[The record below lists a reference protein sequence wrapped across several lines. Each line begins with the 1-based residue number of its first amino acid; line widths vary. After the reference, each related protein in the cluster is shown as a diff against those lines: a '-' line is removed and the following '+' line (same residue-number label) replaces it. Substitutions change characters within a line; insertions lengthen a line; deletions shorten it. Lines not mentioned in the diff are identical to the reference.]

1 MNSHKNFTN
10 YVIDV
15 IYNDYETWNAENTDI
30 KYDSGI
36 AMVAGRYKS
45 EKRYCKYDSIQ
56 EGVTDW
62 LQGLAMG
69 FDFSDY
75 DIIQKG
81 KEFGYD
87 LDTDYKENRF
97 VSRWFMSIANILIK
111 LADKSG
117 VSFN

>member
-1 MNSHKNFTN
+1 MNSHKNFEN

-15 IYNDYETWNAENTDI
+15 VANDFDTWKAENPDI

-36 AMVAGRYKS
+36 QMVTGRYKN
-45 EKRYCKYDSIQ
+45 EKRYQHYESIQ
-56 EGVTDW
+56 QGIADW
-62 LQGLAMG
+62 LQGLAMS
-69 FDFSDY
+69 FEFSNY

-87 LDTDYKENRF
+87 LDTAYKQNRF
-97 VSRWFMSIANILIK
+97 VNRWFMSIANILIK